1 MAAPPNA
8 PSPSNP
14 PPGQPPAPSTPTGP
28 QQAPP
33 LSQDLASLANI
44 LTQIQYD
51 LFDVSVQL
59 AQPDNPDHPFNSRI
73 DQQAITWIKDL
84 INKIS
89 PQLPQHQDP
98 ILPVGSQL
106 ACEFYKAKSFTQ
118 RALTDLNLFYEQ
130 HPKSKPDN
138 FDQIIEY
145 LQHLNNLMF
154 IIFRWSNLIMGEKE
168 WFWKSKDQ
176 MPKQPPPG
184 QQPPAS
190 APQQPSPQAPG
201 VSKS

>member
-1 MAAPPNA
+1 MNGQPN
-8 PSPSNP
+8 
-14 PPGQPPAPSTPTGP
+14 PPAPGQGQP
-28 QQAPP
+28 PP

-59 AQPDNPDHPFNSRI
+59 AQPPDPDKPFNSRI

-84 INKIS
+84 INKIN

-106 ACEFYKAKSFTQ
+106 ACEFYAAKSLTQ
-118 RALTDLNLFYEQ
+118 RALTDINLFFEKY
-130 HPKSKPDN
+130 PDAKPDN
-138 FDQIIEY
+138 YDQVVDY
-145 LQHLNNLMF
+145 LQQLNNLLF

-168 WFWKSKDQ
+168 WFWKTKDQ
-176 MPKQPPPG
+176 MPKQPPAEPQPTAMG
-184 QQPPAS
+184 QPPPV
-190 APQQPSPQAPG
+190 PQYGQPSPQAPG
-201 VSKS
+201 VAKN